1 MDARVG
7 WIDRWRGILI
17 FQIVAFHVIGVARH
31 FQAEGDAADV
41 LTIASGWLERYHV
54 VAFFALM
61 GVVWRR
67 KDSFREFLA
76 RKVRRLLVPY
86 FVFGGLWALCFAV
99 LVRRFACA
107 YVEIGDFAWWQP
119 FASVLLCN
127 GYPGGMGARV
137 VNALWFLPCMFGV
150 SLVYFGVDRHLPG
163 RRGQLLLLP
172 PLYALHGVLA
182 GTSLP
187 WGLDRLPLFLMFVIL
202 ARWTIPR
209 APLAWIGKHGLWG
222 VPVAL
227 ALYAFAE
234 CRPFIQAG
242 FGRMGIGA
250 WAGVFGAW
258 VMIGASVLLAQSVR
272 WKALEATGRDSLG
285 ILVLH
290 KFPILAI
297 QAVPLL
303 RETFFGGGGGA
314 ASLFSGFGRRDA
326 RCRRGDGSRPA
337 RYAVGAWRKEENG

>member
-250 WAGVFGAW
+250 WAGVFGVGHDW
-258 VMIGASVLLAQSVR
+258 RLRPSRPVRPVEGAGGNRPGFARHPRLAQVPDSGDP
-272 WKALEATGRDSLG
+272 GRPAPAG
-285 ILVLH
+285 N
-290 KFPILAI
+290 
-297 QAVPLL
+297 LL
-303 RETFFGGGGGA
+303 RGGGA